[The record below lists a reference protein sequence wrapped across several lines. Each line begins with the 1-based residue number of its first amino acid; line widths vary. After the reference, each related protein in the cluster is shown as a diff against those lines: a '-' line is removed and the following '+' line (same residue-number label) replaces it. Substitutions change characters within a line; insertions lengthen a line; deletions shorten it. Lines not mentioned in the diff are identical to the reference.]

1 MNLNKRHAFIEDGA
15 VLVVT
20 DIHGNYQDFQAAL
33 NLYKRL
39 SKELSTL
46 P

>member
-1 MNLNKRHAFIEDGA
+1 MILNKRYALIEDGA
-15 VLVVT
+15 VLVVP

-33 NLYKRL
+33 NLYNTL